1 MSNVVLMGKGEVCVY
16 AAQYFLE
23 SDHLVCVVPVIP
35 EPTWCPS
42 LIKWA
47 EQNNVPVIHSGH
59 HKDVPSSVEIDL
71 AVSIFYE
78 RIIGLEFL
86 QRCKRVI
93 NLHNSPLPR
102 YRGVRPINW
111 ALKNGEHQHG
121 VTIHQ
126 ITPGVDEGAIYGQ
139 ITYPIYPDVEEVRD
153 VYGKSVQY
161 GKTLFKEVVPRIE
174 MITPYPQQGPYSYY
188 SKSDIALLGNRDG
201 WSR

>member
-1 MSNVVLMGKGEVCVY
+1 MPNIVLLGKGEVCVY

-23 SDHLVCVVPVIP
+23 HHRLVCVVPVMP
-35 EPTWCPS
+35 EPAWCPS

-47 EQNNVPVIHSGH
+47 EQHNVPVIHSGH
-59 HKDVPSSVEIDL
+59 HNDVPKTIEIDL

-78 RIIGLEFL
+78 KIIGSEFL
-86 QRCKRVI
+86 DRCKRII

-111 ALKNGEHQHG
+111 ALKNGERQHG

-126 ITPGVDEGAIYGQ
+126 ITAGVDEGAIYGQ

-153 VYGKSVQY
+153 VYDKSIQY
-161 GKTLFKEVVPRIE
+161 GKILFTEVVPRIE
-174 MITPYPQQGPYSYY
+174 TITPIPQEGSPSYY
-188 SKSDIALLGNRDG
+188 SKSDIESLGNRDG
-201 WSR
+201 WTR